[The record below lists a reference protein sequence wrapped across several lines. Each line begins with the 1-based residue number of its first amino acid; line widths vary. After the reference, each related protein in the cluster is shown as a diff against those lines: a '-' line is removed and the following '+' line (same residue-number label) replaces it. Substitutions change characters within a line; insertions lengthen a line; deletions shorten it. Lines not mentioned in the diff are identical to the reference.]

1 MATRKNGESF
11 PADISFSVSEDQGRL
26 YFTGIVRDLTETKA
40 LQERIATTERLAA
53 LGQVVAEITHEI
65 KNPLMLIGG
74 FVRQMSR
81 AIKDEQSLTK
91 LHVIAKEVSRLEN
104 LLKDLREFY
113 RPGSTLSTEEMD
125 ISGLLQEAYIL
136 VKPDCEKK
144 GIRTAFKTLDKPVM
158 VQGDRD
164 KLKQVFLNLL
174 KNSLEA
180 MEEGGHLW
188 VRFRLTGEHV
198 EIILKD
204 DGCGIP
210 EKHQKKIFDP
220 FFTTKKLGT
229 GLGLSISKRIIEDHR
244 GSSLTVRSK
253 KGEGT
258 TLTVKMPVYRPVSK

>member
-1 MATRKNGESF
+1 MATRKNGETF
-11 PADISFSVSEDQGRL
+11 PAEISFSVSEEKGRL

-40 LQERIATTERLAA
+40 LQERIATSERLAA

-81 AIKDEQSLTK
+81 TIKDTKSLTK
-91 LHVIAKEVSRLEN
+91 LHVIEKEISRLEN
-104 LLKDLREFY
+104 LLKELREFY
-113 RPGSTLSTEEMD
+113 RPRTLSTEGID
-125 ISGLLQEAYIL
+125 ISGLLQEVYIL
-136 VKPDCEKK
+136 LKPDCEGKK
-144 GIRTAFKTLDKPVM
+144 IRTAFKTLGKPVI

-174 KNSLEA
+174 KNSIEA
-180 MEEGGHLW
+180 MEEGGNLS
-188 VRFRLTGEHV
+188 VRFRLTAEHV
-198 EIILKD
+198 EIILED

-210 EKHQKKIFDP
+210 QKHQEKIFDP

-229 GLGLSISKRIIEDHR
+229 GLGLSITKRIIGDHR
-244 GSSLTVRSK
+244 GSSLTLKSK

-258 TLTVKMPVYRPVSK
+258 TFTVKMPISRPTSK